1 MAVFRV
7 SAESVDI
14 AIFAR
19 APQPGKTK
27 TRLIPALGAAGA
39 ARLQRRLI
47 LNAMNN
53 AVSIGSG
60 NVTLWCSPDT
70 QHRFFCALHV
80 HWGVNVYN
88 QVGPDLGARMAHAFA
103 VHCGP
108 MLLIGTDCP
117 ALQTT
122 HLAMAAELLRDGND
136 AVFIPA
142 EDGGYVLVGLRQPQP
157 RLFEN
162 VDWGSG
168 RVMAQTR
175 DRLAGL
181 GLRWAEPLTLWDVDR
196 PADLAR
202 LATLEDFSEWAS

>member
-1 MAVFRV
+1 MAPFRV
-7 SAESVDI
+7 STDSVDI

-19 APQPGKTK
+19 APQPGAAK
-27 TRLIPALGAAGA
+27 TRLIPALGATGA

-47 LNAMNN
+47 LNALHN
-53 AVSIGSG
+53 AMRIESG
-60 NVTLWCSPDT
+60 RITLWCAPDT
-70 QHRFFCALHV
+70 QHHFFRALHA
-80 HWGVNVYN
+80 HCGVNVCS
-88 QVGPDLGARMAHAFA
+88 QLGTDLGARMAHAFA
-103 VHCGP
+103 VHGSP

-117 ALQTT
+117 ALQTA
-122 HLAMAAELLRDGND
+122 HLAMAADLLRDGHD

-142 EDGGYVLVGLRQPQP
+142 EDGGYVLVGLRQAQP

-162 VDWGSG
+162 IDWGSG
-168 RVMAQTR
+168 QVMAQTR

-181 GLRWAEPLTLWDVDR
+181 DLRWAEPLTLWDVDR

>member
-1 MAVFRV
+1 MTLFRV
-7 SAESVDI
+7 SADSVDI

-19 APQPGKTK
+19 APQPGTTK
-27 TRLIPALGAAGA
+27 TRLIQALGAAAA

-47 LNAMNN
+47 LNALHH
-53 AVSIGSG
+53 ASRIGSG
-60 NVTLWCSPDT
+60 RLTLWCAPDT
-70 QHRFFCALHV
+70 QHHFFRALHA
-80 HWGVNVYN
+80 HCGVIIRS
-88 QVGPDLGARMAHAFA
+88 QSGPDLGARMAHAFA
-103 VHCGP
+103 AHGGP

-117 ALQTT
+117 ALQPAHFTT
-122 HLAMAAELLRDGND
+122 AASLLRDGHD

-142 EDGGYVLVGLRQPQP
+142 EDGGYVLVGLRQAQP

-162 VDWGSG
+162 IDWGSG
-168 RVMAQTR
+168 QVMAQTR